1 MNILVIGSKGFVGS
15 ACCRIFGKQNEVTGA
30 DIHPLTTPNYFRI
43 ENSGSFETLFA
54 SKKYDV
60 CINASGSANV
70 GFSFTHPEKD
80 RELNVVNV
88 QHILDAIA
96 KHQPACRFINFSS
109 AAVYGNPVSLPIDES
124 FDVAPLSPYG
134 MHKLES
140 EQLLREYHKNG
151 LKTISLRVF
160 SAYGPGLHKQLFWD
174 IFQKR
179 QLSPEVRLFG
189 TGNESR
195 DFIYIDDLVQAISCV
210 IDSAPFHGEVINVAS
225 GIETTIHEAAT
236 TFLDALGND
245 YSLTFTGEVKPGD
258 PVNWRASIE
267 FLKNLGFTPAT
278 KLRFG
283 LGQTAQE
290 YIEASRH

>member
-1 MNILVIGSKGFVGS
+1 MKILVIGSNGFVGS
-15 ACCRIFGKQNEVTGA
+15 ACCLIFGKQNEVTGA
-30 DIHPLTTPNYFRI
+30 DIHPLTTSNYFRI

-88 QHILDAIA
+88 QHMLEAIA
-96 KHQPACRFINFSS
+96 KHQSSCRFINFSS
-109 AAVYGNPVSLPIDES
+109 AAVYGNPASLPIDET
-124 FDVAPLSPYG
+124 FAVAPLSPYG
-134 MHKLES
+134 THKLES
-140 EQLLREYHKNG
+140 EQLLSQYQKKG
-151 LKTISLRVF
+151 LRTCSLRVF

-179 QLSPEVRLFG
+179 QLSQQIRLFG
-189 TGNESR
+189 TGEESR

-210 IDSAPFHGEVINVAS
+210 IENAPFQGEVINVAS
-225 GIETTIHEAAT
+225 GIETTIREAAT

-245 YSLTFTGEVKPGD
+245 YSLTFTGEIKPGD

-267 FLKNLGFTPAT
+267 FLKKLGFTPAT
-278 KLRFG
+278 ELRYG
-283 LGQTAQE
+283 LEQTALE
-290 YIEASRH
+290 YIEASRN